1 MKSLK
6 KINNVYKSPEVQEAP
21 DKEKVA
27 LKKANE
33 KLSDKELSTLMDLV
47 VTKTQAEMSDAFD
60 FFLKQWKKGSIITAE
75 GRVDISTKAKKTAF
89 IKDQYEKA
97 QAKVVNRDAEF
108 SKEYGKIESTS
119 EDVMRQLL
127 SDIDFLHSEEI
138 KDKKTY
144 AAEYKLLK
152 GREKITKS
160 SKIAMEKLGVQTA
173 EHIVFDKDGKSVKRI
188 ETPPTQFKHFK
199 EYVTE
204 AIGRPPS
211 KEDLKVAEEIKNQYA
226 VSMFVDIKGNLKENA
241 KPKTQEELKAKRKFA
256 YTKEGRLTK
265 LPGKDESRISFLVDS
280 PEHPVF
286 AEIKEQLN
294 AEVTDNLDDFET
306 ALDSRKAIKL
316 VYNREELPIIL
327 KKKRGESE
335 NIMVSMGVGE
345 YKQEFEAD
353 KYSAGILFEKNQTDP
368 EDMPLLFALGMDYGE
383 LTEDSGASIYFAN
396 KILLKD
402 TYGKMANE
410 MFA

>member
-1 MKSLK
+1 
-6 KINNVYKSPEVQEAP
+6 
-21 DKEKVA
+21 
-27 LKKANE
+27 
-33 KLSDKELSTLMDLV
+33 
-47 VTKTQAEMSDAFD
+47 
-60 FFLKQWKKGSIITAE
+60 
-75 GRVDISTKAKKTAF
+75 
-89 IKDQYEKA
+89 
-97 QAKVVNRDAEF
+97 
-108 SKEYGKIESTS
+108 
-119 EDVMRQLL
+119 
-127 SDIDFLHSEEI
+127 
-138 KDKKTY
+138 
-144 AAEYKLLK
+144 
-152 GREKITKS
+152 
-160 SKIAMEKLGVQTA
+160 
-173 EHIVFDKDGKSVKRI
+173 
-188 ETPPTQFKHFK
+188 
-199 EYVTE
+199 
-204 AIGRPPS
+204 
-211 KEDLKVAEEIKNQYA
+211 
-226 VSMFVDIKGNLKENA
+226 MFVDIKGNLKENA
-241 KPKTQEELKAKRKFA
+241 KPKTQEELKAKRKYA
-256 YTKEGRLTK
+256 YTTEGRLAK
-265 LPGKDESRISFLVDS
+265 LPGKDESSISFLIDS

-294 AEVTDNLDDFET
+294 AEITDNLDDFET

-327 KKKRGESE
+327 KKKKGKSE